1 MFYKNYTTKFSLVV
15 GIHPKNCINKFLT
28 IFHTSV
34 DNSIIG
40 KNCFTVGQLQNSQF
54 IYKTTRWVKLI

>member
-15 GIHPKNCINKFLT
+15 GIHPKNCTNKFLT

-54 IYKTTRWVKLI
+54 IYKTIFF